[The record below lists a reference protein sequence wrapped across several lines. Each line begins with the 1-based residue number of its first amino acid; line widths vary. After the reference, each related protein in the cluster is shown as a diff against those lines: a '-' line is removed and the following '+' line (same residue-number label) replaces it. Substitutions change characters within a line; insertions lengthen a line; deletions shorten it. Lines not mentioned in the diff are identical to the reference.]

1 MFEKMSP
8 REVDSKARDIA
19 TRAAEAL
26 GDPEQ
31 GERAINDPEVAA
43 VIASWEQD
51 AITSKEE
58 MLKAITEGRDMDLPL
73 KTQRYIASRAD
84 GRDRMIA
91 ILKESIDRIKGDSSR
106 NHLSQQLPNAAAEIT
121 LGRPVT
127 SGDTDVSILGKAKA
141 YFRKQTRE

>member
-1 MFEKMSP
+1 
-8 REVDSKARDIA
+8 
-19 TRAAEAL
+19 
-26 GDPEQ
+26 
-31 GERAINDPEVAA
+31 
-43 VIASWEQD
+43 
-51 AITSKEE
+51 
-58 MLKAITEGRDMDLPL
+58 MDLPL

-84 GRDRMIA
+84 GRERMIA

-106 NHLSQQLPNAAAEIT
+106 DHLSQQLPNAAAEIT